1 MILLRVIKTLQS
13 LPEYSKLS
21 LFPQLRK
28 VDLPLVA
35 AREPRTLKVAT
46 ESVQDV
52 HDGRGGRT
60 PASF

>member
-28 VDLPLVA
+28 
-35 AREPRTLKVAT
+35 ELKVRLKGLT
-46 ESVQDV
+46 IRLLLHVSQE
-52 HDGRGGRT
+52 H
-60 PASF
+60 